1 MLMNKGMRYCAK
13 IALILFIIS
22 HIFSCSAP
30 EKSPTRI
37 VISKS
42 GSFYEQWLLN
52 SDSTLILTNLYDLG
66 LDSALKIIG
75 LSQGLLLTGGEDIFP
90 DLYGMI
96 HDTVRCGEFDR
107 YRDSLEI
114 SLIHKALEMNIP
126 VMGICRGHQIL
137 NVALGGT
144 MIIDIPEDVGMDV
157 IHRDQDDPLACVHE
171 VSVAEGSFLNEIT
184 ACASGIVT
192 SNHHQAIKDLAPGL
206 SVSSTSSDGVIEA
219 IEWADRKNKAFLIGV
234 QWHPERMN
242 DHPELSKPIADKFI
256 SEAKK

>member
-1 MLMNKGMRYCAK
+1 MNKGIRFCVK

-22 HIFSCSAP
+22 HIFSCYAP
-30 EKSPTRI
+30 EKAPARI

-42 GSFYEQWLLN
+42 GSFYEQWLHN
-52 SDSTLILTNLYDLG
+52 SDSTLILTSLYDLG
-66 LDSALKIIG
+66 LDSALKVLE

-96 HDTVRCGEFDR
+96 HDTVRCGEFDH

-126 VMGICRGHQIL
+126 IMGICRGHQIL

-157 IHRDQDDPLACVHE
+157 IHRDHDDPLACVHE

-184 ACASGIVT
+184 ACANGIVT
-192 SNHHQAIKDLAPGL
+192 SNHHQAIRDLAPGL
-206 SVSSTSSDGVIEA
+206 RVSSTSSDGVIEA

-242 DHPELSKPIADKFI
+242 DHPELSRPIADKFI